1 MSQMSLADISKHPR
15 FIELVKKRHQL
26 RVTMIGLMLTVFMS
40 YLVAWAYFPGLVNTR
55 LPSDS
60 SVTIG
65 IWFSVFVVLVAIF
78 LSAYY
83 AVVAGKSLDALNA
96 QLIKEIEQ
104 DA

>member
-1 MSQMSLADISKHPR
+1 MSKMSLVDISKHPR
-15 FIELVKKRHQL
+15 FIELVKKRQQL

-40 YLVAWAYFPGLVNTR
+40 YLVAWAYFPEWVNTR

-83 AVVAGKSLDALNA
+83 AVVAGKTLDGLNA
-96 QLIKEIEQ
+96 QLIKEVEH